1 MRGIFYFFSFFFFIV
16 SCTTNERVYP
26 IGIFGQEVKG
36 NEYSVSISNVWK
48 SEDGLS
54 LANKH
59 CSNFKK
65 EAIPVAYGPSFV
77 AYYDCVTKSISG
89 NKNYVVL
96 TLYGEE
102 SEALPYA
109 ESHCKKFNRSARYK
123 SSEKYK
129 VIFDCE

>member
-1 MRGIFYFFSFFFFIV
+1 MRNTIIVIIIFFLN
-16 SCTTNERVYP
+16 SCTTNEKIYP

-36 NEYSVSISNVWK
+36 TEYSVSVSNLWFVN
-48 SEDGLS
+48 DGLP

-59 CSNFKK
+59 CSNFGKI
-65 EAIPVAYGPSFV
+65 AIATAFGPSFMG
-77 AYYDCVTKSISG
+77 YYDCVAKGISG
-89 NKNYVVL
+89 NKNYVTL

-102 SEALPYA
+102 KEALPYA
-109 ESHCKKFNRSARYK
+109 EQHCQKYARSARYK